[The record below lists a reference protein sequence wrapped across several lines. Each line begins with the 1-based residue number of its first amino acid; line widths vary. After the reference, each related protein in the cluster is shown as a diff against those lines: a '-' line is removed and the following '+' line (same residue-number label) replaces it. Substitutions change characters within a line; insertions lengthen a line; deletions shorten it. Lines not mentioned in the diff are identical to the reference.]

1 MFTKSL
7 ILTTL
12 TAAVFAADEAD
23 RVLSIPDLAVFD
35 TFPAYS
41 GYLDVSDSKS
51 LHYFFVESQRDPTN
65 DPLIIWFNGGPGCS
79 SMLGFAQEHGP
90 YKWDSGTD
98 FWAVNEFSWNREAN
112 MLYIESPAGVGF
124 SYCKGAKECNNYS
137 DAETAE
143 DNLAAVFAF
152 FEKF

>member
-23 RVLSIPDLAVFD
+23 RVLSMPDLAVFD
-35 TFPAYS
+35 TFAAYS
-41 GYLDVSDSKS
+41 GYLDVNESKS

-79 SMLGFAQEHGP
+79 SMLGFA
-90 YKWDSGTD
+90 
-98 FWAVNEFSWNREAN
+98 
-112 MLYIESPAGVGF
+112 
-124 SYCKGAKECNNYS
+124 
-137 DAETAE
+137 
-143 DNLAAVFAF
+143 
-152 FEKF
+152 